1 MRNQSMMIRR
11 SLVRNAAFVGAAY
24 VAVGVLWITATDRIV
39 NAFTVDPATR
49 ETLQLVKGNL
59 WILITAAIIFA
70 LVRAYRR
77 ASDVV
82 ESSAVREAQRYKA
95 QFEYAP
101 LPGYVFRYGGNDF
114 VLVDFND
121 SARKASPALDTK
133 RNLPPA
139 AFFDDSGA
147 VRDLMLRSI
156 ETRQIMQHDFEWGS
170 EGVRTNV
177 RMSFAPIPPD
187 LVLIYIEDVTD
198 LIAAKAAVEESEKR
212 YRQIYDYSPD
222 VIFHL
227 GRDSRIRSLNG
238 AFEHATGFRASDW
251 IGRSVFDLFDQ
262 DSLEKV
268 REVFDTK
275 IETNSSEVHEYPFIT
290 ASGERRTFG
299 VKTAVIRDERG
310 EFVAL
315 TGFARDLT
323 AERRALQNLRDA
335 EARFRTFMD
344 MSPAVAWI
352 KDDQLRYVYVSGPW
366 VTAMG
371 LTAEQI
377 EGKTDEEIFPRD
389 LAREYM
395 TNDRKVL
402 ATGQPLEI
410 IERGPANV
418 TSPGG
423 SRPFAVILVLKFP
436 LVMSGR
442 TYVGGIAVDVT
453 DFELAKGEAEAQRN
467 FLGAVID
474 TMSEAIV
481 ACDETGTIKLL
492 NRSMINVNGDLRG
505 FDLDDKDW
513 SALGWLYDSSGS
525 RKLEREEI
533 PLYRALQGEYFRNN
547 EVVFKDE
554 GGGRSFLVSG
564 QPVLGPGGKKSG
576 AVVVARDVSEERSM
590 RATIEQNARLSSLGR
605 LAASIAHEF
614 NNVLMGIQPF
624 AEIISRGA
632 NGDPRLSSASAAIRE
647 SVRRG
652 KAITADVLRFAR
664 PAELTLEPLD
674 LQSWYA
680 SLDIQLRDLLPPQV
694 ELVIDVPGESIV
706 AAVDRSQLEQVVTN
720 LVLNAKDAMPYGGAV
735 RVSAAPNAV
744 KLIQKGLVDD
754 TRGRDAVLSVADSG
768 AGIPPEVLPHIFEPL
783 FTTKRSGGTGLGLAI
798 SHSIIARHGGQIVV
812 ETSSESGTIF
822 HVLLPR
828 SDAALSQSPAEPE
841 PSPRTSRKILIVED
855 DVNVAAGLFAVLTL
869 QHDVT
874 LVENGTDALSSLEG
888 YVPDVVVLDVR
899 LPDMDGTEV
908 FRRMRRKQPD
918 LPVIFSTGHAD
929 ERQIGDV
936 LLQPNVRYLLK
947 PYESETLLRLVDEL
961 AEKR

>member
-1 MRNQSMMIRR
+1 MIRP
-11 SLVRNAAFVGAAY
+11 SIARNAAFVAMTY
-24 VAVGVLWITATDRIV
+24 VAVGVLWITATDQIV
-39 NAFTVDPATR
+39 NAFTDDPATR
-49 ETLQLVKGNL
+49 ETLQSAKGNL

-77 ASDVV
+77 ASAVV

-101 LPGYVFRYGGNDF
+101 LPGYVFRRDGNEF
-114 VLVDFND
+114 VLMDFNN
-121 SARKASPALDTK
+121 SARTVSPDLDTK
-133 RNLPPA
+133 RGMTAA
-139 AFFDDSGA
+139 AFFDEAAGVLDS
-147 VRDLMLRSI
+147 MLRSI
-156 ETRQIMQHDFEWGS
+156 ESQQIVQRDFELRS

-177 RMSFAPIPPD
+177 RMSFAPLPPD

-212 YRQIYDYSPD
+212 YRQTYDCSPD
-222 VIFHL
+222 VIFHVD
-227 GRDSRIRSLNG
+227 RDSRIRALNG
-238 AFEHATGFRASDW
+238 AFESATGFRASDW
-251 IGRSVFDLFDQ
+251 IDRSVFELFDQ
-262 DSLEKV
+262 ASLAKA
-268 REVFDTK
+268 REVFETK
-275 IETNSSEVHEYPFIT
+275 IERDNSEVHEYLFIT
-290 ASGERRTFG
+290 ASGERKAFE
-299 VKTAVIRDERG
+299 VKSAVVRDARG
-310 EFVAL
+310 DFVGL

-323 AERRALQNLRDA
+323 AERRAVQHLRDA
-335 EARFRTFMD
+335 EARFRMFMD

-352 KDDQLRYVYVSGPW
+352 KDDGLRYVYVSGPW

-371 LTAEQI
+371 LTAEQV
-377 EGKTDEEIFPRD
+377 EGKTDEEIFPPH

-395 TNDRKVL
+395 MNDRKVL

-481 ACDETGTIKLL
+481 ACDETGTIKFL
-492 NRSMINVNGDLRG
+492 NRSMIDVNGDLRG
-505 FDLDDKDW
+505 YGLDDKDW
-513 SALGWLYDSSGS
+513 SALGTLYDASGS

-533 PLYRALQGEYFRNN
+533 PLYRALQGEYFRNS
-547 EVVFKDE
+547 EVVFKEE

-564 QPVLGPGGKKSG
+564 QPVVGPGGKKSG
-576 AVVVARDVSEERSM
+576 AVIVARDVSEERSM

-624 AEIISRGA
+624 AEIVARRA
-632 NGDPRLSSASAAIRE
+632 NDDPKLSSASAAIRE

-674 LQSWYA
+674 LRTWYA
-680 SLDIQLRDLLPPQV
+680 SLDLQLRDLLPSHVQ
-694 ELVIDVPGESIV
+694 LVIEVPGESIV
-706 AAVDRSQLEQVVTN
+706 AAVDRPQLEQVVTN
-720 LVLNAKDAMPYGGAV
+720 LVLNAKDAMPYGGVV
-735 RVSAAPNAV
+735 RVSAAPNAA
-744 KLIQKGLVDD
+744 KLIQKGLIDD
-754 TRGRDAVLSVADSG
+754 TRGRDAVISVVDTG
-768 AGIPPEVLPHIFEPL
+768 GGIVPEVLPHIFEPL

-798 SHSIIARHGGQIVV
+798 SHSIISRHGGQIVV
-812 ETSSESGTIF
+812 ETSSESGTTF
-822 HVLLPR
+822 HLLLPR
-828 SDAALSQSPAEPE
+828 SDAALRQLPAEAE
-841 PSPRTSRKILIVED
+841 ALPRASRKILVVED

-874 LVENGTDALSSLEG
+874 LVENGADALTMIEG
-888 YVPDVVVLDVR
+888 YVPDVAVLDVR

-908 FRRMRRKQPD
+908 FRRMRQKQPD